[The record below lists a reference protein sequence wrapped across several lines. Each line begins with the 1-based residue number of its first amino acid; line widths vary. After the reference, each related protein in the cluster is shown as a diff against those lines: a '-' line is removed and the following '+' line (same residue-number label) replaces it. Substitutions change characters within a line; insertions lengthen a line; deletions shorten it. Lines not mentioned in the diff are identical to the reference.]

1 MKALL
6 LDAPSHLTLVERDLP
21 VPGPGEVLVRIRA
34 VGICGSDLHGWD
46 GSTGR
51 RRPPIVMGHEAAG
64 EIESVGPGVEGG
76 YPGDG
81 VTFDSTVYCGECGP
95 CKSGEVNLC
104 VDRRVLGVSC
114 ADYRQ
119 DGAFTEY
126 LVLPARLL
134 LRLPEGLTFVRAA
147 MVEPVS
153 IAMHAVNRA
162 GQPGDTA
169 IVVGAGMIGLFIVQ
183 ALKFAGWKRVIAV
196 DINDDRLELAKEL
209 GAAAVVNS
217 RDAKRALDALH
228 ELVPDGAA
236 AAIEVVGIEP
246 TVDLAIRSVRR
257 GGRVVFVGNLSPVV
271 PVPLQFVVTNEISIL
286 GSCASAGEYPAAL
299 KAIASGGI
307 EVDPLISAVAP
318 LAEGAEWFERMH
330 AAPGEHLK
338 VILQP

>member
-21 VPGPGEVLVRIRA
+21 VPAADEVRIRIRA

-51 RRPPIVMGHEAAG
+51 RRPPVVMGHEAAG
-64 EIESVGPGVEGG
+64 EIESVGPGVEGWR
-76 YPGDG
+76 PGDA
-81 VTFDSTVYCGECGP
+81 VTFDSTVYCGECAA

-104 VDRRVLGVSC
+104 AERRVLGVSC

-119 DGAFTEY
+119 DGAFAEY

-134 LRLPEGLTFVRAA
+134 LRLPAGLTFVRAA

-153 IAMHAVNRA
+153 IAMHAVSRA

-183 ALKFAGWKRVIAV
+183 ALKFAGWNRVIAV
-196 DINDDRLELAKEL
+196 DINDDRLALAKEL
-209 GAAAVVNS
+209 GAAAVFNS
-217 RDAKRALDALH
+217 RDAKGALDQLRK
-228 ELVPDGAA
+228 LVLDGAA

-246 TVDLAIRSVRR
+246 TIDLAIRSVRR
-257 GGRVVFVGNLSPVV
+257 GGRVVLVGNLSPAV
-271 PVPLQFVVTNEISIL
+271 PVPLQIVVTNEVSIL

-299 KAIASGGI
+299 EAIASGGI
-307 EVDPLISAVAP
+307 KVDPLISTVAP
-318 LAEGAEWFERMH
+318 LAEGAEWFERLH
-330 AAPGEHLK
+330 AAPGDHLK